1 VKVFRISLAS
11 LAVCAVCAV
20 PAHAKTG
27 NGLYEPFPSPQAGSA
42 AQTFIE
48 GLGGGAGA
56 IGLSVDELR
65 RGVVFGRGPAPGP
78 GAPSARGGLAGS
90 RFAPS
95 FGWALGLALIAL
107 ALGTAR
113 RTAVRRA

>member
-1 VKVFRISLAS
+1 MKVFRISLAS
-11 LAVCAVCAV
+11 LAVCAACAV

-48 GLGGGAGA
+48 GLGGGAGLV
-56 IGLSVDELR
+56 GLSVDELSH
-65 RGVVFGRGPAPGP
+65 GVVFQPGPAPPP
-78 GAPSARGGLAGS
+78 GAPSAHGGLAGS

-95 FGWALGLALIAL
+95 FGWPLGLVLIAL

-113 RTAVRRA
+113 TMAVRRA